1 MNLAV
6 MGAGYVGLV
15 TAACLAEVGNRVHCV
30 DRDRAKL
37 HQLRGGHLPIYEPGL
52 DAIVQRNAAAG
63 RLSFTEDL
71 GAAVADA
78 DIVFIAVGTPPRE
91 DGSADLSQVLQAAQS
106 VAREAGRGMVVVIK
120 STVPVGTCD
129 RVREVMDAELARR
142 GAPHELRVA
151 ANPEFLKEGHAISD
165 FQRPDRIVIGADDE
179 HACALLRALYAPY
192 SRNRDRLICMGVRS
206 AEFTK
211 YASNAMLA
219 ARISLMNELAGLAER
234 VGADIEA
241 VRRGTGA
248 DPRIGYDFLYAG
260 AGYGGS
266 CLPKD
271 VRALVRMAEEYG
283 APADILRSVQQVN
296 IRQRGLLYGKLERML
311 QGCLAGKT
319 IAVWGL
325 AFKPLTDDIREAPAI
340 DLIRRLLQAGA
351 TVRGYDPVA
360 AANARRALG
369 HRAFSIAAD
378 AYSACEG
385 ADALVVMTEWR
396 EFKSPDF
403 RGLAHALRAANLLDA
418 RNIYDPQYVR
428 ACGLRYEGVGRDGS
442 SAKGML
448 PAAVAAPVR

>member
-6 MGAGYVGLV
+6 IGAGYVGLV
-15 TAACLAEVGNRVHCV
+15 TAACLADVGNKVYCV
-30 DRDRAKL
+30 DSDPAKL
-37 HQLRGGHLPIYEPGL
+37 HLLRGGHLPIYEPGL
-52 DAIVQRNAAAG
+52 DTLVARNTSAG
-63 RLSFTEDL
+63 RLVFTDDL
-71 GAAVADA
+71 ALAVADA
-78 DIVFIAVGTPPRE
+78 DAAFVAVGTPPRE
-91 DGSADLSQVLQAAQS
+91 DGAADLGHVLQAALE
-106 VAREAGRGMVVVIK
+106 VARVAARDMLVVIK

-142 GAPHELRVA
+142 GAPYELLVA
-151 ANPEFLKEGHAISD
+151 SNPEFLKEGHAIDD
-165 FQRPDRIVIGADDE
+165 FQRPDRIVIGTSDE

-192 SRNRDRLICMGVRS
+192 NRNRDRLICMDVRS

-234 VGADIEA
+234 VDADIEA

-271 VRALVRMAEEYG
+271 VRALVRLAEEYG
-283 APADILRSVQQVN
+283 APADILNSVQAVN
-296 IRQRGLLYGKLERML
+296 MRQRAVLYEKLERFFH
-311 QGCLAGKT
+311 GRLAGRT

-325 AFKPLTDDIREAPAI
+325 AFKPATDDIREAPAI
-340 DLIRRLLQAGA
+340 DLIGRLLRAGA
-351 TVRGYDPVA
+351 LVRGYDPVA
-360 AANARRALG
+360 AANALRALRHDG
-369 HRAFSIAAD
+369 FSIADD

-403 RGLAHALRAANLLDA
+403 RGLAQALRARAVFDA
-418 RNIYDPQYVR
+418 RNIYDPGYVE
-428 ACGLRYEGVGRDGS
+428 ACGLRYEGVGRTGS
-442 SAKGML
+442 SSVRR
-448 PAAVAAPVR
+448 PAAVPAAVR